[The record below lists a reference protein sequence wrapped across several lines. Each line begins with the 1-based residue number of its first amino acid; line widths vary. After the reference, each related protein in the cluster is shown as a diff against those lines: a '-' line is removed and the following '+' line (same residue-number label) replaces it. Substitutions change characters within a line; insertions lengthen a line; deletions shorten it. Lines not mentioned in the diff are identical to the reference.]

1 MATHTSDDSKL
12 PLTST
17 YNLID
22 DYYST
27 ATTNITNSAYNFT
40 ISEDGNT
47 EFKNDIHVNG
57 LGVIERLSIIE
68 SALGLPQR
76 DAELEEKYPHL
87 KDLYYAQV
95 DAIAKVKEGDTK
107 YTKEMEKLR
116 TFEILNKDNHK

>member
-1 MATHTSDDSKL
+1 MAVHMGDEYDFS
-12 PLTST
+12 
-17 YNLID
+17 
-22 DYYST
+22 
-27 ATTNITNSAYNFT
+27 NITNTSVTASNLWSTNNAVSSEDVFT

-95 DAIAKVKEGDTK
+95 DAIVKVKEGDTN

-116 TFEILNKDNHK
+116 TFEILNKDND

>member
-1 MATHTSDDSKL
+1 MATHTGVNNSKL
-12 PLTST
+12 SSTST
-17 YNLID
+17 YDLID

-27 ATTNITNSAYNFT
+27 APATIINTTITNDDA
-40 ISEDGNT
+40 
-47 EFKNDIHVNG
+47 EFNNDIHING
-57 LGVIERLSIIE
+57 LSIIERLSILE

>member
-27 ATTNITNSAYNFT
+27 ATTNITNSAYNIT
-40 ISEDGNT
+40 NDDA
-47 EFKNDIHVNG
+47 EFNNDITVNG
-57 LGVIERLSIIE
+57 LSIIERLSILE